1 MIQKFVYEKL
11 DYRNINQIQK
21 TYIIIIIMDP
31 KALSIFMM
39 QEKPTEK
46 SKKKAFSTKKNSK
59 SLKIRAYILLS

>member
-46 SKKKAFSTKKNSK
+46 SKKKPFQPKKIQK
-59 SLKIRAYILLS
+59 A